1 MKRGNP
7 TGANQHGGNVSNTDN
22 SSSSERNSKPGTLRR
37 LARSHPDLL
46 ARVESGELSAH
57 AAVDAGRNA
66 AATMAKAPE
75 LMTAT
80 EAGKKGGRGK
90 RGKESIP
97 LSKGP
102 TVDRLA
108 ARLKRDHPA
117 IAARVANGEFKSIR
131 AAALEAG
138 IVKAVRHGDTRTIDL
153 FAEPEA
159 RPVAAPPP
167 PRPAVSTPA
176 ATGPATSLKQLPVK
190 VITRKDGHT
199 QTYHVAPEDESG
211 SFGPVFRQFRHG
223 GDGAGADVEEA
234 CGFFSGGFKMQICIL
249 VTTPSTAMR

>member
-1 MKRGNP
+1 MGQVFSM
-7 TGANQHGGNVSNTDN
+7 GAH
-22 SSSSERNSKPGTLRR
+22 LRR
-37 LARSHPDLL
+37 FIAEKDPQ
-46 ARVESGELSAH
+46 H
-57 AAVDAGRNA
+57 AAVLLEQSLTAIEKVK
-66 AATMAKAPE
+66 ATMAKARE
-75 LMTAT
+75 LPQRTIGISAETAV
-80 EAGKKGGRGK
+80 EMAKGAEKPMQPSPGPGRGRK
-90 RGKESIP
+90 TSVNNTRFTDQRGSTN
-97 LSKGP
+97 SSY
-102 TVDRLA
+102 LA
-108 ARLKRDHPA
+108 ARLKRDHPD